1 MCKAS
6 TDLAEKSLIALETN
20 LEQVGKMHAL
30 SFSCMG
36 KLKLYYLHGYVQSI
50 KNMLALTSSDMEEM
64 APLLKDLVYYY
75 LYSMYKA
82 DGSPKDIVDQLPL
95 SHAKERKIL
104 NWQIEG
110 VERIRKTK
118 DSFYHSLVKQLASLS
133 LNELREEDVNPTLD
147 LLFYELTALN
157 SFSLATMSKLL
168 ESNKVSWFDVLQILL
183 NWS

>member
-6 TDLAEKSLIALETN
+6 TDLAGKSLIALETN

-36 KLKLYYLHGYVQSI
+36 KLKLYCSHGYLQSMKSI
-50 KNMLALTSSDMEEM
+50 LELKTSDMQEIESLM
-64 APLLKDLVYYY
+64 KDLVYYY

-82 DGSPKDIVDQLPL
+82 DGSPKDIVDQLSL
-95 SHAKERKIL
+95 SNAKERKFL

-118 DSFYHSLVKQLASLS
+118 DSFYHSLVKRLASLS

-147 LLFYELTALN
+147 LLFYELTAL
-157 SFSLATMSKLL
+157 STFSLATMKKLL
-168 ESNKVSWFDVLQILL
+168 DSNKVS
-183 NWS
+183 